1 MTGLLR
7 ILFLLFIVMAVLS
20 FVRSI
25 VASPKAGGE
34 RAPGPDNPGSA
45 RATRTGKLF
54 KDPVCGTYVTS
65 EGSPTAVHD
74 GESVYFC
81 SDDCRTRFLSSEE

>member
-1 MTGLLR
+1 MSGLLR
-7 ILFLLFIVMAVLS
+7 ILFLVFIVMAVLS
-20 FVRSI
+20 FVRGI
-25 VASPKAGGE
+25 VASPKSGGE
-34 RAPGPDNPGSA
+34 RGPEPNEPGAA

-81 SDDCRTRFLSSEE
+81 SDDCRTKFLSSEE